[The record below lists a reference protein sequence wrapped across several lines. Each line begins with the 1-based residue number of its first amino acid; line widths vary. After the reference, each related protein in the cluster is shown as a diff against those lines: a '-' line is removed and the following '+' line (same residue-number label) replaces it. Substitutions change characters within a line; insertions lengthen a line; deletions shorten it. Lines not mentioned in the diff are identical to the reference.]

1 MNDKDGNK
9 QEEILVMD
17 YSRLTAVLWTIVK
30 DQQKTINNLQNR
42 LQLLE
47 SKF

>member
-1 MNDKDGNK
+1 MNDKDGNG

-30 DQQKTINNLQNR
+30 NQEKRIE
-42 LQLLE
+42 LLE
-47 SKF
+47 SKLSV

>member
-1 MNDKDGNK
+1 MNDKDGNG

-30 DQQKTINNLQNR
+30 DQEKRIKI
-42 LQLLE
+42 LE
-47 SKF
+47 SKLTV